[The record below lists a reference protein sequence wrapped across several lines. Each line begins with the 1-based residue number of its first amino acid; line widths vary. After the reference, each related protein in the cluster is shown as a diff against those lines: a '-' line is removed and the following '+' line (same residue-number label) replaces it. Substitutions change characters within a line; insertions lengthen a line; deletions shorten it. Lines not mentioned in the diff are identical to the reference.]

1 MAMVADH
8 QLVVHLA
15 AVELVEDIEE
25 EFPDYVPENRRRVDP
40 APPGPPPGPPGE

>member
-1 MAMVADH
+1 MVLGPFGLAH
-8 QLVVHLA
+8 MA

-40 APPGPPPGPPGE
+40 AGPGVGPQ

>member
-1 MAMVADH
+1 MVLGPFGLA
-8 QLVVHLA
+8 HLA

-40 APPGPPPGPPGE
+40 APQPPGPGGE